1 MTSDGEVAIR
11 QDGVEHA
18 IDAPELD
25 GQVLVCVDHGGHVE
39 LPPGV
44 DVGYN
49 DAETGDEIAADGG
62 EAYNR
67 VDVEMRGNGIDEEI
81 AIYGL
86 AAAATLLLLAG
97 YLLSAGPEIG
107 VIPAGGAAVLLAYLC
122 GRAAWGDRS

>member
-25 GQVLVCVDHGGHVE
+25 GQILVCVDHGGHVE
-39 LPPGV
+39 LPTDV
-44 DVGYN
+44 DVAYN
-49 DAETGDEIAADGG
+49 DSEAGGELAADGG
-62 EAYNR
+62 EAYKR
-67 VDVEMRGNGIDEEI
+67 VDEEMRGNGIDEEI
-81 AIYGL
+81 ALWGL
-86 AAAATLLLLAG
+86 AAAAALLLLAG

-107 VIPAGGAAVLLAYLC
+107 VIPAGGAGVLLAYLC